1 MRFVRFMSMKDRQK
15 APAVVRGLFDEMDDE
30 LRDRKPFVGYAR
42 ENGL

>member
-1 MRFVRFMSMKDRQK
+1 MRFVRSMSMKERQN
-15 APAVVRGLFDEMDDE
+15 APAVVGGLFHEMDDE